1 VIRLSNAHHDAI
13 ARHGEA
19 DFPHECCGLLIGAFD
34 QAGVKSVSELRPISN
49 SREDGAKHNRFL
61 ITPEDLMRAERQ
73 ARALKL
79 DVLGFYHS
87 HPDCPAI
94 PSQFDLDHAWP
105 VYSYVIVS
113 VRQGRAAELTS
124 WELAE
129 DRSKFLPEQILEVQ

>member
-49 SREDGAKHNRFL
+49 SREDGAK
-61 ITPEDLMRAERQ
+61 
-73 ARALKL
+73 
-79 DVLGFYHS
+79 HS